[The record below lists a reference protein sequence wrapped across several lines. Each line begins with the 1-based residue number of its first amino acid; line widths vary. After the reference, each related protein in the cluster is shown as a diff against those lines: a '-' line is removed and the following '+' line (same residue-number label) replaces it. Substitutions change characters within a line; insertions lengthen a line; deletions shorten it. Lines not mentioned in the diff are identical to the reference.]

1 MARFSPVP
9 DPNDPSLRP
18 DPNAGGSYYRRIE
31 DINRALAAL
40 GVQRL
45 PDVIKFLGYYFGCE
59 KLARGIVGIHLRHP
73 ARHAY
78 DHRQYLCLTKVEHAA
93 VGLALSIPTDD
104 LCYLFADFK
113 DLAKLRA
120 LNPPHDKSARLLRNK
135 VGHDLGPTNVKHVA
149 KRAAFFIPKMTAFL
163 GCISQVLAYQKVHFK
178 L

>member
-40 GVQRL
+40 GVQHL
-45 PDVIKFLGYYFGCE
+45 PDVVKFLGYYFGCE

-78 DHRQYLCLTKVEHAA
+78 DPRQYLCLTKIEHASSE
-93 VGLALSIPTDD
+93 LALSISTDD
-104 LCYLFADFK
+104 LCY
-113 DLAKLRA
+113 
-120 LNPPHDKSARLLRNK
+120 
-135 VGHDLGPTNVKHVA
+135 
-149 KRAAFFIPKMTAFL
+149 
-163 GCISQVLAYQKVHFK
+163 
-178 L
+178 